1 MIVWR
6 GSFSVHGDTP
16 KDAYSTI
23 KEDAELVK
31 KYLEENGVAG
41 DEMVFSSINIS
52 QTYTSRYDEEGRY
65 LGEEQDGYD
74 LTQGMTVTSHDIDKV
89 EEISRDITT
98 LIEAGVELESQQPEY
113 YYTCLLYTSSGRMQN
128 RKQGRQCLPWR
139 F

>member
-1 MIVWR
+1 ME

-98 LIEAGVELESQQPEY
+98 LIEAGWNWNPNSRSIITQ
-113 YYTCLLYTSSGRMQN
+113 SWMR
-128 RKQGRQCLPWR
+128 
-139 F
+139 